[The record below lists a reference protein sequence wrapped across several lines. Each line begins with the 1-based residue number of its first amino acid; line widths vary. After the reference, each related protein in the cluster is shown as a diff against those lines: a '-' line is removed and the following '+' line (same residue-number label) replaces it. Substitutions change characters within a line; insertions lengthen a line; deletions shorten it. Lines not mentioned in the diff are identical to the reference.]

1 MQYVIRPTSKDVQH
15 KEWKDHKY
23 VSKKKKNGNW
33 IYNYNIAKDTANR
46 ARKVN
51 SPNINANRGSAA
63 EAIVDSKRDPALSYN
78 IKKIRNERAITN
90 PNYNRNAPSELGRAK
105 RSAEKE
111 LLGDAAEN
119 IRKRHATDN
128 SIDSVAR
135 MNAKDIFNK
144 MEKYRKMGYSS
155 EEIIND
161 LLDEKEA
168 IKILSLLKGNKEG
181 LE

>member
-33 IYNYNIAKDTANR
+33 IYNYNIAKDTVNR

-78 IKKIRNERAITN
+78 VKKIRNERAITN

-111 LLGDAAEN
+111 LLGDSAEN
-119 IRKRHATDN
+119 VRKRKATDN
-128 SIDSVAR
+128 SLDSAARTNKIFDKVNRLREMGKSSKEIIDSL
-135 MNAKDIFNK
+135 
-144 MEKYRKMGYSS
+144 S
-155 EEIIND
+155 EEEAET
-161 LLDEKEA
+161 LLA
-168 IKILSLLKGNKEG
+168 IFKNSGV
-181 LE
+181 